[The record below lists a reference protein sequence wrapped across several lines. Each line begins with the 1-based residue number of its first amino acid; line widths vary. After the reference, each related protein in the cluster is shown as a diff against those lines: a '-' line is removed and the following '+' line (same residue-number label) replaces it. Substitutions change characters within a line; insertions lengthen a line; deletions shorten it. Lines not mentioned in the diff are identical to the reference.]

1 MKGGV
6 KQYQFNTEKL
16 EQIAEYISKLAQA
29 GKLEVKTISQVI
41 ETLKNEEETR

>member
-16 EQIAEYISKLAQA
+16 EQIVKYISKLVQT
-29 GKLEVKTISQVI
+29 GKLETKNNFPNSKNP
-41 ETLKNEEETR
+41 ET